1 MGDPMDALSRWK
13 GFMDQYLIVNIGMLA
28 TPLGTSARRGEEQGQ
43 IRILKDAWILVEG
56 DRIAQVGS
64 GTPPLHRARRINAGG
79 CLVTPGLVDAHTHLI
94 FGGWRQNELGMKL
107 HGVSYLEILAKGG
120 GILSTVKAT
129 REASEDELLEKAREA
144 LDEMMD
150 LGVTTVEAKSGYGL
164 DLETELKQ
172 LRVIR
177 RLNETH
183 PVDLAATFLG
193 AHALPTEFKDDRE
206 GYLRFLCEEAIPKVA
221 EEGLA
226 EFCDVFC
233 ETGVFS
239 AEESRRILEAGK
251 RCGLIPKIHAD
262 EIDPIGGS
270 QLTKEVGAIS
280 AEHLIVCPR
289 EGIAAMA
296 QAGTVAC
303 CLPATSF
310 YLGST
315 YAPVRDMINAGVPV
329 ALASDFNPG
338 SCPSLNLQFV
348 MNLGCLRYKMTPEE
362 VLTAVTLNAAAAI
375 GRAGEIGSVEPGKKA
390 DLVFWKA
397 ADLDMIFYRMGSN
410 LADSVMKNGITE
422 RGWMHGFFN

>member
-1 MGDPMDALSRWK
+1 MERTL
-13 GFMDQYLIVNIGMLA
+13 VTNIGLLA
-28 TPLGTSARRGEEQGQ
+28 SPEGRQARGGAAQGS
-43 IRILKDAWILVEG
+43 IRLLKDAWILCENGRISTLGTGEPPVEE
-56 DRIAQVGS
+56 
-64 GTPPLHRARRINAGG
+64 ARRIDAAG

-94 FGGWRQNELGMKL
+94 FGGWRQNELALKL
-107 HGVSYLEILAKGG
+107 HGVSYLEILAAGG

-129 REASEDELLEKAREA
+129 REATEDELFEKACDA
-144 LDEMMD
+144 LDEMLE

-177 RLNETH
+177 RLDEEH
-183 PVDLAATFLG
+183 PMDLAATFLG
-193 AHALPTEFKDDRE
+193 AHALPPEYREDRE
-206 GYLRFLCEEAIPKVA
+206 AYLRLLCDEVIPRVA
-221 EEGLA
+221 EEKLA

-233 ETGVFS
+233 ETGVFTA
-239 AEESRRILEAGK
+239 AESKRILEAGK

-280 AEHLIVCPR
+280 AEHLIVCQQ
-289 EGIAAMA
+289 EGIEAMA

-315 YAPVRDMINAGVPV
+315 YAPVRDMIAAGVPV

-348 MNLGCLRYKMTPEE
+348 MNLGCLRYRMTPEE
-362 VLTAVTLNAAAAI
+362 MLTGVTLNAAAAI
-375 GRAGEIGSVEPGKKA
+375 NRAESIGSIETGKLA
-390 DLVFWKA
+390 DLVVWDA
-397 ADLDMIFYRMGSN
+397 PDLDTLGYRMGSN
-410 LADSVMKNGITE
+410 LTRIVIKKGKVQGGRL
-422 RGWMHGFFN
+422 RGLFE

>member
-1 MGDPMDALSRWK
+1 MERTL
-13 GFMDQYLIVNIGMLA
+13 VTNIGLLA
-28 TPLGTSARRGEEQGQ
+28 SPEGRHARGGAAQGR
-43 IRILKDAWILVEG
+43 IRFQKDAWVLCENG
-56 DRIAQVGS
+56 RIAAVGT
-64 GTPPLHRARRINAGG
+64 GEPPIEEARRIDAAG

-94 FGGWRQNELGMKL
+94 FGGWRQNELALKL
-107 HGVSYLEILAKGG
+107 HGVSYLEILAAGG

-129 REASEDELLEKAREA
+129 REASEDELFDKACDA
-144 LDEMMD
+144 LDEMLE
-150 LGVTTVEAKSGYGL
+150 LGVTTAEAKSGYGL

-177 RLNETH
+177 RLDEEH
-183 PVDLAATFLG
+183 PMDLAATFLG
-193 AHALPTEFKDDRE
+193 AHALPHEYREDRE
-206 GYLRFLCEEAIPKVA
+206 AYLRLLCDEVIPRVA
-221 EEGLA
+221 EEKLA

-233 ETGVFS
+233 ETGVFTA
-239 AEESRRILEAGK
+239 AESKRILEAGK

-280 AEHLIVCPR
+280 AEHLIVCPT
-289 EGIAAMA
+289 EGIEAMA

-315 YAPVRDMINAGVPV
+315 YAPVRDMIAAGVPV

-348 MNLGCLRYKMTPEE
+348 MNLGCLRYRMTPEE
-362 VLTAVTLNAAAAI
+362 MLTGVTLNAAAAI
-375 GRAGEIGSVEPGKKA
+375 NRAESIGSIETGKLA
-390 DLVFWKA
+390 DLVVWDA
-397 ADLDMIFYRMGSN
+397 PDLDTLGYRMGSN
-410 LADSVMKNGITE
+410 LTRIVIKKGKVQGGRL
-422 RGWMHGFFN
+422 RGLFE